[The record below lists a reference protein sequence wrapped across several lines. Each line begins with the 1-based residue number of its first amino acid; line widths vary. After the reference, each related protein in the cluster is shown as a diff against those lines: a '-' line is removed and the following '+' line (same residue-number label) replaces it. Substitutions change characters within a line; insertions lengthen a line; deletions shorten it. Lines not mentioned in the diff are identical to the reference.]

1 MPTKAVVQGDAGF
14 LSDGGLRGVLDLLEV
29 RGRLYIAVF
38 SLGFVMGYPLAEEV
52 IEWLL
57 NADGYVPEDVEII
70 ILQPLEVVLLQLR
83 IAAQLGFALMILAI
97 VIDLSMRNH
106 DRIKGVVERASGG
119 ARGFGLVMAIMA
131 SLGLGALGLAYAHN
145 ILVPFL
151 LEYLAEDSTASG
163 LQSTWQ
169 LQKWVGFVTGLYF
182 SSVIGFQVPV
192 VVVALLRANVIERGS
207 IESNRSVLWF
217 TALFIG
223 ALISPPDPIS
233 LFLVG
238 GPMLVLLEA
247 ALIFD
252 KASR

>member
-106 DRIKGVVERASGG
+106 DC
-119 ARGFGLVMAIMA
+119 
-131 SLGLGALGLAYAHN
+131 
-145 ILVPFL
+145 L
-151 LEYLAEDSTASG
+151 LYT
-163 LQSTWQ
+163 
-169 LQKWVGFVTGLYF
+169 
-182 SSVIGFQVPV
+182 
-192 VVVALLRANVIERGS
+192 
-207 IESNRSVLWF
+207 
-217 TALFIG
+217 
-223 ALISPPDPIS
+223 SPSPRD
-233 LFLVG
+233 
-238 GPMLVLLEA
+238 
-247 ALIFD
+247 
-252 KASR
+252 